1 MITKSTSNQNN
12 KKQNFKS
19 LLLTLVAVMLCTT
32 GFAQWNNWCYKDFTA
47 NGSFTPPA
55 GCDEIYI
62 EAIGGGGGGGNA
74 DQPSSSILSSNARVG
89 TGGGGG
95 GYARKHVANPS
106 GNYTIIIGAGGAAA
120 QAGGNTT
127 VTGTGCNI
135 SANGGGAGTNS
146 SNFSG
151 NNVNTSGAG
160 GTATGGDVALPC
172 ARAPCR
178 SCLWRWPWRLW
189 L

>member
-1 MITKSTSNQNN
+1 MNCNFTTKNQN
-12 KKQNFKS
+12 KIKS
-19 LLLTLVAVMLCTT
+19 LLLTLVAILLCTT
-32 GFAQWNNWCYKDFTA
+32 GFAQWNTWCYRDFTS
-47 NGSFTPPA
+47 NGTFTPPA

-74 DQPSSSILSSNARVG
+74 QNGGSSLRARVG

-106 GNYTIIIGAGGAAA
+106 GNYTITIGAGGAAA

-135 SANGGGAGTNS
+135 SANGGG
-146 SNFSG
+146 
-151 NNVNTSGAG
+151 G
-160 GTATGGDVALPC
+160 GTSNQRGCVDEIQRWRTCGGK
-172 ARAPCR
+172 
-178 SCLWRWPWRLW
+178 
-189 L
+189 